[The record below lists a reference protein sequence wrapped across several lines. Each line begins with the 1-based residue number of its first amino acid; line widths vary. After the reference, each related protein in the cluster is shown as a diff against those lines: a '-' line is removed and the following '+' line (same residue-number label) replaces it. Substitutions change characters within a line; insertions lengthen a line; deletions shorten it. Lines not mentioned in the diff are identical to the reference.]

1 LRGGIVTDMSSISS
15 ARPVTVGVRLPRP
28 GAVVRRLPG
37 VALAVAVAAGATAL
51 SGVVGLGSGPV
62 LGIVLGLVVGGGL
75 DLVEARQLGRAGSGR
90 AAKGMRKPGI
100 GWSASVPLRAAVVV
114 LGAELP
120 LAAVA
125 SEGVRSLPGILVT
138 LTGCLLVARTLGRRL
153 GIPRRLRALVGVGT
167 AICGASAIAAVTP
180 VIDAEETE
188 VGYAVATIFL
198 FNVLAVLLFP
208 LVGHSLGLGQHG
220 FGVFAGT
227 AVNDLSSV
235 VAAATL
241 YGSGALHT
249 AVIVKLTRT
258 LMIVPI
264 CIVLGRRFGTAGA
277 GAGSGASAVSVSVS
291 APASASASAPV
302 SAPVS
307 ASAPVRDRIRSTATI
322 VPGFLV
328 LFAVMAALRGA
339 GVIPS
344 AWAGTVSETATLL
357 ITVALSAV
365 GLSVDLAGLR
375 RAGLRPLALGAVL
388 WVTVSLL
395 SLGCQAAGLL

>member
-1 LRGGIVTDMSSISS
+1 MSSISS
-15 ARPVTVGVRLPRP
+15 PRPVVGRVRLPRP
-28 GAVVRRLPG
+28 VAVLRALPG
-37 VALAVAVAAGATAL
+37 VALALAVAGGATGL

-62 LGIVLGLVVGGGL
+62 LGIVLGLAVGTAL
-75 DLVEARQLGRAGSGR
+75 DLAGAGHLSDARRRFDAHRVL
-90 AAKGMRKPGI
+90 KPGL

-125 SEGVRSLPGILVT
+125 SEGLRSLPGILVT
-138 LTGCLLVARTLGRRL
+138 LTGCLLVARTVGRRL
-153 GIPRRLRALVGVGT
+153 GIPRRLRTLIGVGT

-188 VGYAVATIFL
+188 VGYGVATIFL

-208 LVGHSLGLGQHG
+208 LVGHALGLGQHG

-264 CIVLGRRFGTAGA
+264 CIILGRRFGTAGGDKAA
-277 GAGSGASAVSVSVS
+277 GAAGVGSGAAEATARAGVAAGSGRVA
-291 APASASASAPV
+291 APAMLAR
-302 SAPVS
+302 
-307 ASAPVRDRIRSTATI
+307 VRGAAGI

-328 LFAVMAALRGA
+328 LFVVMASLRGA
-339 GVIPS
+339 GVIPG

-357 ITVALSAV
+357 ITGALSAV

>member
-1 LRGGIVTDMSSISS
+1 VH
-15 ARPVTVGVRLPRP
+15 
-28 GAVVRRLPG
+28 
-37 VALAVAVAAGATAL
+37 
-51 SGVVGLGSGPV
+51 
-62 LGIVLGLVVGGGL
+62 
-75 DLVEARQLGRAGSGR
+75 
-90 AAKGMRKPGI
+90 
-100 GWSASVPLRAAVVV
+100 WSASVPLRAAVVV

-125 SEGVRSLPGILVT
+125 GEGLRSLPGIVVT
-138 LTGCLLVARTLGRRL
+138 LTGCLLLARVLGRRL
-153 GIPRRLRALVGVGT
+153 GIARRLRALVGVGT

-180 VIDAEETE
+180 VIDAEETD

-208 LVGHSLGLGQHG
+208 LLGHALGLDQHD

-241 YGSGALHT
+241 YGSASLHT

-258 LMIVPI
+258 LMIIPI
-264 CIVLGRRFGTAGA
+264 CIILGRRFGTARGGRAEADAVPGDSGDGA
-277 GAGSGASAVSVSVS
+277 LPVLARVRSAVG
-291 APASASASAPV
+291 
-302 SAPVS
+302 
-307 ASAPVRDRIRSTATI
+307 I

-328 LFAVMAALRGA
+328 LFAVMAGLRGA
-339 GVIPS
+339 GVIPA
-344 AWAGTVSETATLL
+344 AWAATVSETATLL

-388 WVTVSLL
+388 WVSVSLL
-395 SLGCQAAGLL
+395 SLGCQAVGLL

>member
-1 LRGGIVTDMSSISS
+1 MVMSSISS
-15 ARPVTVGVRLPRP
+15 PRQVGFGVRLPRP
-28 GAVVRRLPG
+28 AAVVRRLPG
-37 VALAVAVAAGATAL
+37 LGVAVAVAAAATLL

-62 LGIVLGLVVGGGL
+62 LGIVLGLFVGTAINL
-75 DLVEARQLGRAGSGR
+75 LGADAQRVL
-90 AAKGMRKPGI
+90 KPGVS
-100 GWSASVPLRAAVVV
+100 WSASVPLRAAVVV

-125 SEGVRSLPGILVT
+125 GEGLRSLPGILVT
-138 LTGCLLVARTLGRRL
+138 VVGCLLVARVVGRRL
-153 GIPRRLRALVGVGT
+153 GIPRRLRTLVGVGT

-188 VGYAVATIFL
+188 VGYGVATIFL

-208 LVGHSLGLGQHG
+208 LVGHALGLGQHG

-264 CIVLGRRFGTAGA
+264 CIVLARRFGTAGPGVNEPA
-277 GAGSGASAVSVSVS
+277 ATG
-291 APASASASAPV
+291 APASV
-302 SAPVS
+302 LTR
-307 ASAPVRDRIRSTATI
+307 VRGAAGI

-339 GVIPS
+339 GIIPA
-344 AWAGTVSETATLL
+344 AWAGTVSESATLL
-357 ITVALSAV
+357 ITLALSAV

-375 RAGLRPLALGAVL
+375 RAGLAPLVLGAVL